1 MKNGFSK
8 EERLKSR
15 KQISLLF
22 TNNKQLFSYPF
33 KIIYAPN
40 KQEDKSPVKL
50 LISVSK
56 RTFKHAV
63 YRNRMKR
70 LIRESYR
77 LNKSSI
83 YETLNHNDSK
93 ILLGIIFV
101 GKEMMKYKEIEKAM
115 IKALNKLQEQL
126 MNN

>member
-40 KQEDKSPVKL
+40 QQEDKSPVKL

-63 YRNRMKR
+63 YCNRMKR

-126 MNN
+126 MKN